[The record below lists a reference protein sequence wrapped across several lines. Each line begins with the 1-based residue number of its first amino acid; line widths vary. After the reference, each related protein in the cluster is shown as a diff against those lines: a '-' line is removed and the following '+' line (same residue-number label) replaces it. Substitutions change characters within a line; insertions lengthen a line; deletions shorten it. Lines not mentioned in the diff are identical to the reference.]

1 MSPVINLSDPGRRRN
16 EARRTIAEILRHLML
31 KRELD
36 AEAKDMA
43 AALVFNL
50 REVAQTVQTSVAAWE
65 KRNYYLKADRFFLEW
80 EWVEPTSQRLRE
92 LILHDRWDHLPRE
105 LAQLATRFSDIR
117 ISRLT
122 RDASAWESSYRRLLR
137 DDLSRPPGASA

>member
-43 AALVFNL
+43 SALVFNL
-50 REVAQTVQTSVAAWE
+50 REVAQTIQTSVAAWE
-65 KRNYYLKADRFFLEW
+65 KRNYYLKADRFYLEW
-80 EWVEPTSQRLRE
+80 EWVEPTAQRLRE
-92 LILHDRWDHLPRE
+92 LILHDHWDHLPRE
-105 LAQLATRFSDIR
+105 LAQLATRFGDVR
-117 ISRLT
+117 ITRLT
-122 RDASAWESSYRRLLR
+122 RDASAWDSSYDRLVR
-137 DDLSRPPGASA
+137 DNPDRLPGDHA